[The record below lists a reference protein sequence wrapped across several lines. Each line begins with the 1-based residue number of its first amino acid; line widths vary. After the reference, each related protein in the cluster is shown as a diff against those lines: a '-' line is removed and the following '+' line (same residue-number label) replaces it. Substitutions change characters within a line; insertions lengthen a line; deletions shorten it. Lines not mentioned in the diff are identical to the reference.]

1 MNHKEIK
8 GGKTTLNP
16 SVFCCVFLIHT
27 RYDLGQ
33 DLPDAGQKEEEED
46 GCCKGFCGTK
56 VSDENRRLKIFDCFI
71 VNFFV

>member
-46 GCCKGFCGTK
+46 RHCKGF
-56 VSDENRRLKIFDCFI
+56 R
-71 VNFFV
+71 